1 MVAMKT
7 LLLLAFFLSMAVGP
21 VSLLLPQRPVT
32 AADGNKEPTLFL
44 ERMPGSENAKGLPKF
59 KVELRDSGDDD
70 LVLNVGVMLANG
82 KKQYPD
88 AITFVVTDS
97 K

>member
-1 MVAMKT
+1 M
-7 LLLLAFFLSMAVGP
+7 
-21 VSLLLPQRPVT
+21 Q
-32 AADGNKEPTLFL
+32 
-44 ERMPGSENAKGLPKF
+44 GSENAKGLPKF

-88 AITFVVTDS
+88 AITFVVTDLNKNLLS
-97 K
+97 LVFAAPSY

>member
-1 MVAMKT
+1 MKT
-7 LLLLAFFLSMAVGP
+7 LLLLAFFLSIAIGP

-32 AADGNKEPTLFL
+32 AADGKKEPPLFL
-44 ERMPGSENAKGLPKF
+44 ERMQGFEDAKRLPKF
-59 KVELRDSGDDD
+59 KVELRNSGDDD

-88 AITFVVTDS
+88 AITLVVTDL
-97 K
+97 